1 MFSNTLLF
9 FIIKIVLFLSIIYF
23 FHSSWNYLKDTYS
36 TKKTKDLVNT
46 QIEKYKKIAH
56 EIAIGNK
63 QLDDGGSQSNSG
75 SPFLNEEEIQDMNND
90 LTAFTESL
98 V

>member
-63 QLDDGGSQSNSG
+63 QLDDGGSQ
-75 SPFLNEEEIQDMNND
+75 FLNEEEIQDMNND

>member
-1 MFSNTLLF
+1 
-9 FIIKIVLFLSIIYF
+9 
-23 FHSSWNYLKDTYS
+23 LKDTYS

-63 QLDDGGSQSNSG
+63 QLDDGGSQPNSA
-75 SPFLNEEEIQDMNND
+75 SQFLNEEEIQIMNND

>member
-9 FIIKIVLFLSIIYF
+9 FIMKIIIFLSIIYF

-63 QLDDGGSQSNSG
+63 QLDDGGSQ
-75 SPFLNEEEIQDMNND
+75 FLNEEEIQDMNND